1 MSLNA
6 KRSELTEEDRAFLS
20 RMPEEMGE
28 DVDIDRLYDE
38 MSLEELEAL
47 DMFDRSPCAVEQ
59 LRSVP
64 EAATSAPQSSQ
75 MTLKQAF
82 QILLN
87 AEEGKFEADF
97 PMRQSASPINP
108 RTTCFYVDPYNTTKK
123 RKKVSHDAD
132 ALPSI
137 SVKYQSFY
145 NSEVYWSPNHSFLTG
160 ICARGMSKRRRKQK
174 DVETAVHGFNGRW
187 FTLLRRTAKE
197 RDSDTSKNIR
207 AYVVPSYSLVQF
219 WKSVEE
225 MNLNLRV
232 ASSEERSVETES
244 LSSDQISTTSSS
256 FYTKP
261 AQTVKGNMHVVGDL
275 MVQGDLTMRNLH
287 VKGDLLVE
295 GSISGQLV
303 TPPGAADYAEWFMF
317 LDPKEKIQTGMV
329 VQLRSPEQKIT
340 LNTSGEG
347 PLLVVS
353 TTPSVAAGV
362 PPGNRASQGA
372 LCAFIGQ
379 VPVRV
384 KGKISCGDFIFPSG
398 DNDGYGVSGSFI
410 KHRDR
415 DPLGTAMVASDE
427 EEARV
432 LAFVRWQHNLKW
444 KILNESLKDL
454 RNAITAMWMWTIVC
468 VTFEHVV
475 LGSFLYFHPSYRVDR
490 VFYVLGTFADIFCFS
505 HFPDYPE

>member
-6 KRSELTEEDRAFLS
+6 KRESLTDEDRAFLS
-20 RMPEEMGE
+20 RMPSD
-28 DVDIDRLYDE
+28 DVDLDGLYNE
-38 MSLEELEAL
+38 MSLEELESLELFEDGTTA
-47 DMFDRSPCAVEQ
+47 SAQ
-59 LRSVP
+59 LRSLP
-64 EAATSAPQSSQ
+64 DLPCTSAPPSSQ

-87 AEEGKFEADF
+87 AEEGKFDADF
-97 PMRQSASPINP
+97 PMRQSASPIDP
-108 RTTCFYVDPYNTTKK
+108 GTTCFYVDPTNTHRK
-123 RKKVSHDAD
+123 RKKIFHDA
-132 ALPSI
+132 AAREPI

-160 ICARGMSKRRRKQK
+160 ICARGMSKRCRKQK

-207 AYVVPSYSLVQF
+207 GYVVPSYSLVQF
-219 WKSVEE
+219 WKSSAAEDP
-225 MNLNLRV
+225 
-232 ASSEERSVETES
+232 ASYNRLTSEVRSVETES
-244 LSSDQISTTSSS
+244 LSSDQVSAASSS
-256 FYTKP
+256 FYSKP
-261 AQTVKGNMHVVGDL
+261 ARTVKGNMQVVGDL

-317 LDPKEKIQTGMV
+317 LDPKENIQTGMV

-340 LNTSGEG
+340 LNTSGDG

-362 PPGNRASQGA
+362 PPGNKASQGA

-384 KGKISCGDFIFPSG
+384 KGQIACGDFIFPSG

-415 DPLGTAMVASDE
+415 DPLGTAMVDSDAE
-427 EEARV
+427 EGRV

-444 KILNESLKDL
+444 KIINESLKDL
-454 RNAITAMWMWTIVC
+454 TNAIAAMWMGTIFLV
-468 VTFEHVV
+468 VFEHIV
-475 LGSFLYFHPSYRVDR
+475 LGSFLYYHPEFRVDR
-490 VFYVLGTFADIFCFS
+490 AFYILGVFADFFCFS
-505 HFPDYPE
+505 HFPEYPE